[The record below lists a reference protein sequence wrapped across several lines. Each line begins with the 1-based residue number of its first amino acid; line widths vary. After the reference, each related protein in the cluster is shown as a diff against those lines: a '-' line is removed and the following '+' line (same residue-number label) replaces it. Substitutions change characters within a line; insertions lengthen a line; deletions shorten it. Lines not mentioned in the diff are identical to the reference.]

1 MSHLRLEGLR
11 AVVTGGAS
19 GIGLAIAQ
27 RFEAE
32 GASVIVLDK
41 NSETNPCDITDP
53 AAVEAALR
61 PMDRIDVLV
70 NSAGIAVRRTV
81 AEEDAD
87 TWDRIQAVN
96 VRGAFLASKHA
107 IPKMPA
113 GAAILHIASVVG
125 ITGFRERAAYTASK
139 GAIVALTRN
148 MALDLAAQGIRV
160 NCICPGFVAT
170 PLIAPILAD
179 PARAEA
185 LAKLHPLGR
194 IGKPGDI
201 ANMAVFLASSEAS
214 WVTGQA
220 FAVDGGLSAGHQH
233 VI

>member
-1 MSHLRLEGLR
+1 
-11 AVVTGGAS
+11 VTGGAS

-27 RFEAE
+27 RFESE
-32 GASVIVLDK
+32 GATVTVLDK
-41 NSETNPCDITDP
+41 ASETNPCDITDGG
-53 AAVEAALR
+53 AVEAALR
-61 PMDRIDVLV
+61 PIDRIDVLV

-81 AEEDAD
+81 EREDAE

-96 VRGAFLASKHA
+96 VRGAFLASRHA

-148 MALDLAAQGIRV
+148 MALDFAPRGIRV

-185 LAKLHPLGR
+185 LANLHPLGR
-194 IGKPGDI
+194 IGLPEDI

-214 WVTGQA
+214 WITGQA
-220 FAVDGGLSAGHQH
+220 FAVDGGLSAGHQQ

>member
-1 MSHLRLEGLR
+1 MLRLEGLR

-19 GIGLAIAQ
+19 GIGLAIAK

-32 GASVIVLDK
+32 GASVTVLDK
-41 NSETNPCDITDP
+41 ASETNPCDITD
-53 AAVEAALR
+53 AGAVEAALR
-61 PMDRIDVLV
+61 SLDRIDVLV
-70 NSAGIAVRRTV
+70 NSAGIAVRRTAV
-81 AEEDAD
+81 EEDAE

-148 MALDLAAQGIRV
+148 MALDFAPRGIRV

-170 PLIAPILAD
+170 PLIAPILRD
-179 PARAEA
+179 TERAEA
-185 LAKLHPLGR
+185 LARLHPLGR
-194 IGKPGDI
+194 IGSPEDI

-214 WVTGQA
+214 WITGQA
-220 FAVDGGLSAGHQH
+220 IAVDGGLSAGHQQ
-233 VI
+233 II

>member
-1 MSHLRLEGLR
+1 MSRRLDGLH

-27 RFEAE
+27 RFVAE
-32 GASVIVLDK
+32 GAAVTVLDK
-41 NSETNPCDITDP
+41 TASTDPCDITDT
-53 AAVEAALR
+53 AAVEAALH
-61 PMDRIDVLV
+61 PFDRIDVLV

-81 AEEDAD
+81 AEEDAE

-96 VRGAFLASKHA
+96 VRGAFLASKQA
-107 IPKMPA
+107 IPKMAA
-113 GAAILHIASVVG
+113 GSAILHIASVVG
-125 ITGFRERAAYTASK
+125 IMGFRERAAYTASK

-148 MALDLAAQGIRV
+148 MALDLAGNGIRV

-170 PLIAPILAD
+170 PLIAPILSD
-179 PARAEA
+179 PARASA

-194 IGKPGDI
+194 IGTPEDI

-214 WVTGQA
+214 WITGQA
-220 FAVDGGLSAGHQH
+220 FAVDGGLSAGHQQ
-233 VI
+233 II